1 MFYSKKGGDVVFV
14 NNYYCK
20 LKHNWQ
26 HCTYCDVIVFS
37 LEEYTFVRE
46 RMHRSVGLCKV

>member
-1 MFYSKKGGDVVFV
+1 MD
-14 NNYYCK
+14 NYKCK

-26 HCTYCDVIVFS
+26 YCTYCYVIVFS

-46 RMHRSVGLCKV
+46 RVHRSVGLCQV